1 VYKKFINFIKFLQ
14 RNFLKS
20 FLKKKKKRK
29 KIKMLLSNQSD
40 IHTILQDGML
50 EKVPGIDIHDRFEVL
65 EYVSSLPFE
74 ERISLM
80 LRDDSFCASIE
91 TPIENHEKLIGG
103 VLIGGAFNSLEKTQ
117 ETSIIQE
124 ANDTIKIAQE
134 NVERWIREN
143 MTAHVEFLKIKER
156 SEQLLLEKEKVSDEL
171 TMKTK
176 QMKDLVMAELLSTQ
190 KLAEAQEQLALAT
203 VRKHE
208 EEKRIQLEIANELL
222 KKAEQERLEKLAE
235 AQEAEEKSKAE
246 FIRIRE
252 EAEFK
257 RQEEIKISLSQAN
270 TKHNEIVEI
279 AEQEALKSLEQ
290 VYENL
295 KVAEESE
302 QQLIEKVS
310 ANLNELEKDLD
321 KEIDTAFQEKGIVDV
336 VELAEIE
343 QEQKSEIKE
352 TILEKNQEID
362 QLKNDITSLKYIMN
376 QWYLKYNS
384 MIMNS
389 KTLSLSGGDFNGLK
403 LCIDKSFRSDMNDL
417 ILRQTTNLK
426 EKIERL
432 YEEKLLKLR
441 TIVDSISTITEE
453 QREKMLTVIDEYI
466 YESQRESS
474 WFPQIKVYAGYMK
487 QSFEDFLINSDIDF
501 TESSN
506 TINDDA
512 NTINTNTITTIN
524 NDANLNL
531 NGGYLKE
538 NNAVKQLETCLE
550 RINTFSNRK
559 AQEVVDQCEQMY
571 RKKIDDLR
579 TQY

>member
-1 VYKKFINFIKFLQ
+1 
-14 RNFLKS
+14 
-20 FLKKKKKRK
+20 
-29 KIKMLLSNQSD
+29 MLLSNQSD
-40 IHTILQDGML
+40 IYTILQDGML

-91 TPIENHEKLIGG
+91 TPIEIHEKLIGG
-103 VLIGGAFNSLEKTQ
+103 VLIGGAFNPLEKTQ

-124 ANDTIKIAQE
+124 ANNTIKIAQE

-176 QMKDLVMAELLSTQ
+176 QMKDLVMAELLSNQ

-235 AQEAEEKSKAE
+235 AQEAEENSKAE

-257 RQEEIKISLSQAN
+257 RQEEIEISLSQAN

-352 TILEKNQEID
+352 IILEKNQEID

-389 KTLSLSGGDFNGLK
+389 KTLSLSGGDFNGGFK

-474 WFPQIKVYAGYMK
+474 WFPQIKLYAGYMK

-506 TINDDA
+506 TITT
-512 NTINTNTITTIN
+512 NTINTINTIN

>member
-1 VYKKFINFIKFLQ
+1 MSTLI
-14 RNFLKS
+14 
-20 FLKKKKKRK
+20 
-29 KIKMLLSNQSD
+29 SNQPD

-80 LRDDSFCASIE
+80 LRDDSLCAPISIE
-91 TPIENHEKLIGG
+91 TSFSTEIHEKLVGG
-103 VLIGGAFNSLEKTQ
+103 VLIGGAFNPIEKTQ
-117 ETSIIQE
+117 ETSIIKQ
-124 ANDTIKIAQE
+124 ANDDIITAKE

-143 MTAHVEFLKIKER
+143 MNAHVEFLKIKER

-176 QMKDLVMAELLSTQ
+176 QMKDLVMAELLSNQ

-222 KKAEQERLEKLAE
+222 NKAEQERLQKLAE
-235 AQEAEEKSKAE
+235 AQEAKEKAE
-246 FIRIRE
+246 
-252 EAEFK
+252 AELLIITTESELK
-257 RQEEIKISLSQAN
+257 RQEEIDLAVSQAD
-270 TKHNEIVEI
+270 TKHTEIVEI

-290 VYENL
+290 VNENL
-295 KVAEESE
+295 KVAEEAE

-310 ANLNELEKDLD
+310 ENLDELEKELD
-321 KEIDTAFQEKGIVDV
+321 KDIDTAFQEKGVVDDK
-336 VELAEIE
+336 ELAQIE
-343 QEQKSEIKE
+343 QEQNSEIKE
-352 TILEKNQEID
+352 IIEEKNEEIN
-362 QLKNDITSLKYIMN
+362 QLKNDITSLKYVMN

-389 KTLSLSGGDFNGLK
+389 NTFALSGGGKSLK
-403 LCIDKSFRSDMNDL
+403 LCIDESFRSDMNDL

-441 TIVDSISTITEE
+441 SIVDFITQITDE
-453 QREKMLTVIDEYI
+453 QREKMLKVIDEYI
-466 YESQRESS
+466 YESQHELS
-474 WFPQIKVYAGYMK
+474 WFPQIRLYAGYMK
-487 QSFEDFLINSDIDF
+487 QSFEDFLVNSEVDFTDF

-506 TINDDA
+506 TLNTLNSDNDL
-512 NTINTNTITTIN
+512 NI
-524 NDANLNL
+524 NL
-531 NGGYLKE
+531 NGGFSNMKLKE
-538 NNAVKQLETCLE
+538 NNAVKQLEACLE
-550 RINTFSNRK
+550 RINTFSDRK
-559 AQEVVDQCEQMY
+559 AQQVVDQCEQMY
-571 RKKIDDLR
+571 RQKLDDLR
-579 TQY
+579 NQ

>member
-1 VYKKFINFIKFLQ
+1 
-14 RNFLKS
+14 
-20 FLKKKKKRK
+20 
-29 KIKMLLSNQSD
+29 MLLSNQSD

-91 TPIENHEKLIGG
+91 TPIEIHEKLIGG
-103 VLIGGAFNSLEKTQ
+103 VLIGGAFNPLEKTQ

-124 ANDTIKIAQE
+124 ANNTIKIAQE

-176 QMKDLVMAELLSTQ
+176 QMKDLVMAELLSNQ

-235 AQEAEEKSKAE
+235 AQEAEENSKAE

-257 RQEEIKISLSQAN
+257 RQEEIEISLSQAN

-352 TILEKNQEID
+352 IILEKNQEID

-389 KTLSLSGGDFNGLK
+389 KTLSLSGGDFNGGFK

-474 WFPQIKVYAGYMK
+474 WFPQIKLYAGYMK

-506 TINDDA
+506 TITT
-512 NTINTNTITTIN
+512 NTINTINTIN